1 MPQDSLKHTKHP
13 IHFIGRETARCMA
26 LQCYVIITDPYFL
39 KAGDIFPNQ
48 DFVQILSP
56 IILSQIFST
65 VHKYKS

>member
-1 MPQDSLKHTKHP
+1 MPQDSLQHKKHP
-13 IHFIGRETARCMA
+13 IPFIERETARCMA
-26 LQCYVIITDPYFL
+26 LQCYVNITDPCFL

-56 IILSQIFST
+56 IILPQIFSI